1 MSPRNTAKADIVLKN
16 FWKDNAHFADL
27 FNAVLFDGEQKLH
40 PEDLREADVDL
51 SSVLKFNGHIETIQ
65 RLRDVVKKT
74 AYGMDFVIW
83 GIENQQKIHYAMPLR
98 HMIEDALSYLKEYN
112 EIAKKNLDEKT
123 TNTKDEFLSRFKKT
137 DRLHPVITLCIYYG
151 EKEWDGATSLKEIL
165 ELPDYLENL
174 VPDYKMNLLQ
184 LRNSENLKFKNKD
197 VQTIFDVSRLIYGKN
212 YGKITSIYK
221 DQNLTNE
228 LGIVIGA
235 ITGSQ
240 ELINYA
246 ASEKE
251 GGQFNMCTALDELI
265 ESGKEK
271 LLTEMVEKKL
281 AKNKTPDTIADEL
294 ETDISIINNII
305 EKIEKCI
312 ISTLWL
318 FYPLHR
324 VINEKS
330 HFLKKILYKTTA

>member
-1 MSPRNTAKADIVLKN
+1 MFFRLKMPEKD
-16 FWKDNAHFADL
+16 FPDLFQVMKDNYLTNSFHRRYYHL
-27 FNAVLFDGEQKLH
+27 LH
-40 PEDLREADVDL
+40 DCHRYRHCRNCHHYHHCLNYRLSFLKQFRKSLLPESFHPNIHQV
-51 SSVLKFNGHIETIQ
+51 
-65 RLRDVVKKT
+65 
-74 AYGMDFVIW
+74 
-83 GIENQQKIHYAMPLR
+83 QQH
-98 HMIEDALSYLKEYN
+98 
-112 EIAKKNLDEKT
+112 
-123 TNTKDEFLSRFKKT
+123 
-137 DRLHPVITLCIYYG
+137 
-151 EKEWDGATSLKEIL
+151 
-165 ELPDYLENL
+165 
-174 VPDYKMNLLQ
+174 KMNLLQ

-305 EKIEKCI
+305 EKIEK
-312 ISTLWL
+312 S
-318 FYPLHR
+318 
-324 VINEKS
+324 
-330 HFLKKILYKTTA
+330 A

>member
-1 MSPRNTAKADIVLKN
+1 
-16 FWKDNAHFADL
+16 
-27 FNAVLFDGEQKLH
+27 
-40 PEDLREADVDL
+40 
-51 SSVLKFNGHIETIQ
+51 
-65 RLRDVVKKT
+65 
-74 AYGMDFVIW
+74 MDFVIW

-137 DRLHPVITLCIYYG
+137 DRLHPIITLCVYYG
-151 EKEWDGATSLKEIL
+151 EKEWDGATSLKEML
-165 ELPDYLENL
+165 ELPDYMESL
-174 VPDYKMNLLQ
+174 VPDYKLNLIQ
-184 LRNSENLKFKNKD
+184 LRNSEGVLFKNRD
-197 VQTIFDVSRLIYGKN
+197 VQTIFEVSRLIYKKE

-221 DQNLTNE
+221 DQNLANE

-265 ESGKEK
+265 ESGREEGKEK
-271 LLTEMVEKKL
+271 ILTEIIRKNL
-281 AKNKTPDTIADEL
+281 ADNKTPEEIAAVL
-294 ETDISIINNII
+294 YMDISEVQKIINN
-305 EKIEKCI
+305 
-312 ISTLWL
+312 
-318 FYPLHR
+318 
-324 VINEKS
+324 
-330 HFLKKILYKTTA
+330 LKKNS

>member
-1 MSPRNTAKADIVLKN
+1 
-16 FWKDNAHFADL
+16 
-27 FNAVLFDGEQKLH
+27 
-40 PEDLREADVDL
+40 
-51 SSVLKFNGHIETIQ
+51 
-65 RLRDVVKKT
+65 
-74 AYGMDFVIW
+74 
-83 GIENQQKIHYAMPLR
+83 
-98 HMIEDALSYLKEYN
+98 MIEDALSYLKEYN

-151 EKEWDGATSLKEIL
+151 EKEWDGATSLKEML

-251 GGQFNMCTALDELI
+251 GGQFNMCTALDDLI

-305 EKIEKCI
+305 EKIEK
-312 ISTLWL
+312 S
-318 FYPLHR
+318 
-324 VINEKS
+324 
-330 HFLKKILYKTTA
+330 A

>member
-151 EKEWDGATSLKEIL
+151 EKEWDGATSLKEML

-265 ESGKEK
+265 ESR
-271 LLTEMVEKKL
+271 L
-281 AKNKTPDTIADEL
+281 
-294 ETDISIINNII
+294 
-305 EKIEKCI
+305 
-312 ISTLWL
+312 
-318 FYPLHR
+318 
-324 VINEKS
+324 
-330 HFLKKILYKTTA
+330 

>member
-1 MSPRNTAKADIVLKN
+1 MVGPGTSVISALRVFQSGGDSVSGLG
-16 FWKDNAHFADL
+16 
-27 FNAVLFDGEQKLH
+27 DGTHQ
-40 PEDLREADVDL
+40 
-51 SSVLKFNGHIETIQ
+51 GQ
-65 RLRDVVKKT
+65 
-74 AYGMDFVIW
+74 
-83 GIENQQKIHYAMPLR
+83 
-98 HMIEDALSYLKEYN
+98 
-112 EIAKKNLDEKT
+112 
-123 TNTKDEFLSRFKKT
+123 
-137 DRLHPVITLCIYYG
+137 DR
-151 EKEWDGATSLKEIL
+151 
-165 ELPDYLENL
+165 
-174 VPDYKMNLLQ
+174 Q
-184 LRNSENLKFKNKD
+184 LW
-197 VQTIFDVSRLIYGKN
+197 IYGKN

-305 EKIEKCI
+305 EKIEK
-312 ISTLWL
+312 S
-318 FYPLHR
+318 
-324 VINEKS
+324 
-330 HFLKKILYKTTA
+330 A

>member
-1 MSPRNTAKADIVLKN
+1 MLLKSTD
-16 FWKDNAHFADL
+16 FILIYQTQKT
-27 FNAVLFDGEQKLH
+27 GEQKLH
-40 PEDLREADVDL
+40 PEDLKEADVDL
-51 SSVLKFNGHIETIQ
+51 SSVLKFNGHLETIQ

-137 DRLHPVITLCIYYG
+137 DRLHPIITLCVYYG
-151 EKEWDGATSLKEIL
+151 EKEWDGATSLKEML
-165 ELPDYLENL
+165 ELPDYMESL
-174 VPDYKMNLLQ
+174 VPDYKLNLIQ
-184 LRNSENLKFKNKD
+184 LRNSEGVLFKNRD
-197 VQTIFDVSRLIYGKN
+197 VQTIFEVSRLIYKKE

-221 DQNLTNE
+221 DQNLANE

-246 ASEKE
+246 ASEKG

-265 ESGKEK
+265 ESGREEVKEK
-271 LLTEMVEKKL
+271 ILTEIIRKNL
-281 AKNKTPDTIADEL
+281 ADNKTPEEIAAVL
-294 ETDISIINNII
+294 YMDISEVQKIINN
-305 EKIEKCI
+305 
-312 ISTLWL
+312 
-318 FYPLHR
+318 
-324 VINEKS
+324 
-330 HFLKKILYKTTA
+330 LKKNS